1 MINLLAPRSIYLLLF
16 CLPFFPEEID
26 VEAKGTKVWGHRQ
39 LDTHFI
45 NCIINNKKPQVTV
58 ENGIITTE
66 ISKKM
71 VKE

>member
-1 MINLLAPRSIYLLLF
+1 LLF
-16 CLPFFPEEID
+16 CLPFSPEEID

-39 LDTHFI
+39 LDAHFI
-45 NCIINNKKPQVTV
+45 DCVINNKKTQVTV
-58 ENGIITTE
+58 EDGIIATE